1 MAYRSIATRRIIAA
15 VSACA
20 IGAVMNSVP
29 LASAAGAVDLKI
41 AHFVT
46 PKHSVSIWIENW
58 AKELEKKS
66 AGKLKFKIF
75 PGAQMGPPPKYYDLG
90 KRGQAD
96 IVWFV
101 HGFSPGLFPLT
112 ELSNL
117 PYMFASA
124 EAGIK
129 TLNEPEVRAVLDK
142 EHKGV
147 VPLLLM
153 AHQPGVIHTA
163 KKPVKKIEDLKGMR
177 MRFSSATIRQLISK
191 LGATPVGMP
200 PTQIAESM
208 QKGTLDG
215 AFIDYGGAG
224 IGFKMGP
231 VTKYTTEIYAFSSTF
246 CICMN
251 ERKFKSLPK
260 DMQAL
265 IVNSMKGVEKEV
277 GHAWDKLDP
286 LGKKVMVKAG
296 MTPIRLSEEEDKRFR
311 AVGQQVIDEQLA
323 MLEKRG
329 LPAKKVY
336 ALIKKHA
343 DKHNASSRNF
353 WKEK

>member
-1 MAYRSIATRRIIAA
+1 MFKQMSMAA
-15 VSACA
+15 VA
-20 IGAVMNSVP
+20 GG
-29 LASAAGAVDLKI
+29 LLAAGAVSPSALAVELKL

-46 PKHSVSIWIENW
+46 PKHSVSIWLEQW
-58 AKELEKKS
+58 ARGLEKNS
-66 AGKLKFKIF
+66 NGELKFKIF
-75 PGAQMGPPPKYYDLG
+75 PGGQMGPPPKYYDLA

-96 IVWFV
+96 IVWLV

-124 EAGIK
+124 EAGVK
-129 TLNEPEVRAVLDK
+129 TLNEPEVRSYLDK
-142 EHKGV
+142 EHKSV

-163 KKPVKKIEDLKGMR
+163 RKPVRTIEDLKGTR
-177 MRFSSATIRQLISK
+177 MRFSSATIKELIAK

-200 PTQIAESM
+200 PTQIADSL

-224 IGFKMGP
+224 IAFKMGP
-231 VTKYTTEIYAFSSTF
+231 VTKYTTEIYAFSSSF

-260 DMQAL
+260 NLQTM
-265 IVNSMKGVEKEV
+265 IRESMKGVEKEV

-286 LGKKVMVKAG
+286 LGKKLMMKAG
-296 MTPIRLSEEEDKRFR
+296 MTPIRLSAAEDKRFR
-311 AVGQQVIDEQLA
+311 AVGAQVAEEQVARLA
-323 MLEKRG
+323 KRG
-329 LPAKKVY
+329 LPAKQVY
-336 ALIKKHA
+336 AVIKKYA
-343 DKHNASSRNF
+343 DQHNATSRNF
-353 WKEK
+353 WNEK